1 VTADKASVEE
11 TTEVEETADAENA
24 EGTTEDDAAPRR
36 RRRFAGALKRR
47 PSGKILA
54 AVLAVLVV
62 ASLGLLGG
70 MFYFVY
76 LPDRDTDAAAAKTV
90 LSAASEGAVAI
101 LSYSPETI
109 DRDVATAKSRLTG
122 NFLKYYTQ
130 FTDQI
135 VAPAAKQKSV
145 KQTAIVLRS
154 ALSELHPDS
163 ADVLLFVNES
173 TQSKDRPEPAFQNSS
188 VLVKLTKV
196 DGKWLIS
203 EFTPV

>member
-1 VTADKASVEE
+1 MTADKASVQE
-11 TTEVEETADAENA
+11 TAAVEETLGAEKA
-24 EGTTEDDAAPRR
+24 EGTAEPAATPGRR
-36 RRRFAGALKRR
+36 KRFVAALKRR
-47 PSGKILA
+47 PPGKILA
-54 AVLAVLVV
+54 GVLALLVV

-70 MFYFVY
+70 LFYFVY

-90 LSAASEGAVAI
+90 LSAASDGAVAI

-109 DRDVATAKSRLTG
+109 DRDVASAKSRLTG
-122 NFLKYYTQ
+122 NFLKYYSQ

-145 KQTAIVLRS
+145 KQNAIVLRS
-154 ALSELHPDS
+154 ALSELHPDF

-188 VLVKLTKV
+188 VLVRLAKV

>member
-1 VTADKASVEE
+1 VTKDRASLEE
-11 TTEVEETADAENA
+11 PTEVDEAVDAEKA
-24 EGTTEDDAAPRR
+24 KETKEVAAASGRR
-36 RRRFAGALKRR
+36 KRAVAVLKKR

-54 AVLAVLVV
+54 AVLTLLVV
-62 ASLGLLGG
+62 ASLGVLGG
-70 MFYFVY
+70 VFYSVY

-90 LSAASEGAVAI
+90 LSTASEGAVAI

-109 DRDVATAKSRLTG
+109 DRDVASAKSRLTG
-122 NFLKYYTQ
+122 NFLKYYSQ

-135 VAPAAKQKSV
+135 VGPAAKQKSV

-154 ALSELHPDS
+154 ALSELHPDT

-173 TQSKDRPEPAFQNSS
+173 TQSKDRPEPTFQNSS
-188 VLVKLTKV
+188 VLVRLTKV